1 MKIFFSSRS
10 AMRSATFGKA
20 TDNGK
25 EAAKRWSRDFAKVIR
40 AKRVEV
46 VQQVN
51 SVTGKVKP
59 VKVTFRKSRKV
70 TA

>member
-10 AMRSATFGKA
+10 AMRSVTFGKA

-25 EAAKRWSRDFAKVIR
+25 EAAKRWSRDFVKVIR
-40 AKRVEV
+40 AKRVEFV
-46 VQQVN
+46 RQV
-51 SVTGKVKP
+51 SGE

-70 TA
+70 VV